1 MPSFNQ
7 VKYIEHSILSIL
19 AQEYSNVQLIVVDGG
34 STDGTLGILKKYSN
48 YIDILISE
56 DDKGQSDALN
66 KGFSLADGEIF
77 GWLNSVDLYLPHA
90 FTRVV
95 DAFKYNNQ
103 KQIVFGDWLSVDAYD
118 RTIDYNHA
126 FDFSLNHLSMRV
138 SFECTGYV
146 LA

>member
-7 VKYIEHSILSIL
+7 VKYIERSILSIL

-77 GWLNSVDLYLPHA
+77 GWLNSDDLYLPHA
-90 FTRVV
+90 YSSCGCF
-95 DAFKYNNQ
+95 
-103 KQIVFGDWLSVDAYD
+103 
-118 RTIDYNHA
+118 
-126 FDFSLNHLSMRV
+126 
-138 SFECTGYV
+138 
-146 LA
+146 